1 MAALVAGAASVI
13 VVIHG
18 AANVACDGWCGAEAA
33 IRADTFAAAF
43 FVDQDNHPYT
53 HSTSVAQEWC
63 AVNPTGASLTLAI
76 LVWACKPAN
85 LCSDTTALTQRCS

>member
-1 MAALVAGAASVI
+1 
-13 VVIHG
+13 
-18 AANVACDGWCGAEAA
+18 
-33 IRADTFAAAF
+33 
-43 FVDQDNHPYT
+43 
-53 HSTSVAQEWC
+53 VAQEWC